1 MARLARAFLRPY
13 NEPIQ
18 IQHKRLKLMVK
29 NMITGSKGGSSK
41 THTPKELEDNLIS
54 INKIKILLAVSDG
67 ECDPNFSLKNLYLD
81 DVVVQN
87 EDGTFN
93 YENVKAEF
101 RPGTQDQDYIQGFTD
116 TASEVTVAR
125 DLTTKTP
132 FSISVTNKNL
142 SAIRIKILMPRGVTS
157 EDDGDLV
164 GVRVE
169 YAVDMAVDGG
179 SFKQVLSDVIDG
191 KTTSGYD
198 RSRRID
204 LPTFNQQVI
213 LRVRR
218 VTPDSTT
225 AKVTDL
231 IRLQSYA
238 EVVDA
243 KFRYPLTGLVYVEF
257 DSELFP
263 NQIPRIATKKRW
275 KLINVPSNYDPVAR
289 TYSGSWNGTFKKA
302 WSNNPAW
309 VLYDIITSQRYGL
322 DQRELGVPIDK
333 WSLYDVG
340 RYCDQMVPDGKG
352 GQEPRYLC
360 DVVIQSQVEAFQLVT
375 DICSIFRGMTFWN
388 GESLSIVVDKPRDP
402 SYIFTNDNV
411 VNGEFSY
418 TFASEKSMYTS
429 CNVTFDDEQNMYQQ
443 DVEPVFDTEAALRF
457 GHNPTSIT
465 AIGCTRRSEA
475 NRRGRWILK
484 TNLRSTTVN
493 FATGLEGMFP
503 TIGDVV
509 AISDNFWS
517 SNLTLNLS
525 GRVMEVSGLQVFV
538 PFKVDARAGD
548 FIMINKPDGSPVKR
562 TISRVSGDGKTLE
575 LNVGFGFDVK
585 PDAVFAIERTDIAL
599 QKYVVTEITKGD
611 GDEEFTYRVTAV
623 QYDPNKYDE
632 IDYGV
637 NIDDRPTS
645 IVDPDRLQAPK
656 NVRLSSY
663 SRVIQGVSIETMHV
677 SWDKVEYASMYEMQW
692 RKGNGNW
699 HNTPQTA
706 NKETEVEGI
715 YAGTYS
721 VRVRA
726 VSAGGSASP
735 WSAIVNATLT
745 GKVGEPGAPINLTAS
760 NDEVF
765 GIRVKWGMPEGTEDT
780 AYIELQQSETGK
792 AESAT
797 LLSLVPYPQREYWHS
812 ILPAGYTNYYRVRSV
827 DKIGNVSAWTNFVK
841 GQSSIDLDDIVGDI
855 LDDIL
860 KSEGLKDLIEGAID
874 QSEKIKDAVESAKD
888 SANKIKNQAQAIIE
902 NALATD
908 TNLRWTRVENGKR
921 KAEIGESFEMI
932 ATETEA
938 RIEAIKKLRTEFDT
952 GITAE
957 ITKVTKL
964 ISDETKARATQVSEL
979 KTEFTTEIGK
989 TNAKVQKAQDAVTTE
1004 SEARAQAVQN
1014 LDAKLTKQINDAKV
1028 ALNANISRVEQAVTD
1043 EAGARAEAVESLKAQ
1058 YKKDIGEAIKGAK
1071 TEFNASIDKVN
1082 QAITS
1087 EEEARAQ
1094 AVTSLDAKLTK
1105 QIGDAKT
1112 ALGASIDRVDRA
1124 VTTEQQARAEAIS
1137 GLDAKMTKLV
1147 GDTKTEINANVSRV
1161 DKAVASEAEA
1171 RAKADTALSTRIGD
1185 TQAALTQKMDS
1196 WVNAEQSGVM
1206 YGVNLGLKYKGKE
1219 YKAGMNLMLVGE
1231 GDNAKSQVLF
1241 SADRF
1246 AIIPSLS
1253 RGDLKTLPFVVENNQ
1268 VFMQS
1273 TLIKDGTITNAKI
1286 GNEIRSNNF
1295 VDGSQGWRIGKDGSS
1310 QFNNVIVRGAVYAND
1325 GYFNGTVYANR
1336 IEGDVMIAES
1346 ETIPFKTYD
1355 SVPGGDYE
1363 IFRINGENFDR
1374 QIDTNLIVWCS
1385 CAQRNYFRLIVQTPG
1400 RGDVEYYYLDTG
1412 NDGGGRAFALRGFFI
1427 PAAGRG
1433 QQNRIIVRVQ
1443 ESRKSTIKT
1452 YTPWVE
1458 REMGQKYNDVH
1469 NSTINNRNFIREK
1482 TYIAA
1487 YRAGRRIIA

>member
-1 MARLARAFLRPY
+1 
-13 NEPIQ
+13 
-18 IQHKRLKLMVK
+18 MVK
-29 NMITGSKGGSSK
+29 NVITGSKGGSSK
-41 THTPKELEDNLIS
+41 PKKPKEMEDNLIS
-54 INKIKILLAVSDG
+54 INKIKVLLAVSDG

-93 YENVKAEF
+93 YEGVTAEF
-101 RPGTQDQDYIQGFTD
+101 RPGTQDQPYIQGFTD
-116 TASEVTVAR
+116 TSSEITVAR

-132 FSISVTNKNL
+132 YSISVTNKNL
-142 SAIRIKILMPRGVTS
+142 SAIRIRVLMPRGVTS

-179 SFKQVLSDVIDG
+179 SFNQVMSDVIEG

-204 LPTFNQQVI
+204 LPSFNSQVI

-218 VTPDSTT
+218 VTPDSTS
-225 AKVTDL
+225 AKVADA
-231 IRLQSYA
+231 IKLQSYA
-238 EVVDA
+238 EVIDA

-263 NQIPRIATKKRW
+263 NQIPNISTKKRW
-275 KLINVPSNYDPVAR
+275 KLINIPSNYDPIAR
-289 TYSGSWNGTFKKA
+289 TYSGNWNGTFKKA

-309 VLYDIITSQRYGL
+309 VLYDLITNQRYGL
-322 DQRELGVPIDK
+322 DQRELGIPLDK
-333 WSLYDVG
+333 WALYDAG

-352 GQEPRYLC
+352 GTEPRYLC
-360 DVVIQSQVEAFQLVT
+360 DVVIQSQVEAYQLVT

-388 GESLSIVVDKPRDP
+388 GESLSIVVDKPREP

-429 CNVTFDDEQNMYQQ
+429 CNVTFDDEQNLYQQ

-493 FATGLEGMFP
+493 FATGLEGMIP

-517 SNLTLNLS
+517 SNLALNLS
-525 GRVMEVSGLQVFV
+525 GRVMEVSGLQVFL

-548 FIMINKPDGSPVKR
+548 FIMINKPDGKPVKR
-562 TISRVSGDGKTLE
+562 TISRVSADGKTIE

-599 QKYVVTEITKGD
+599 QQYVVTQITKGD
-611 GDEEFTYRVTAV
+611 GDEEFTYSITAV
-623 QYDPNKYDE
+623 QYDPNKYDA

-637 NIDDRPTS
+637 NVDDRPTS
-645 IVDPDRLQAPK
+645 IVDPDRLAAPK
-656 NVRLSSY
+656 NVKVTSY
-663 SRVIQGVSIETMHV
+663 SRVLQGVSVETMHV
-677 SWDKVEYASMYEMQW
+677 SWDKVPYASAYEMQW

-706 NKETEVEGI
+706 NKEIEVEGI
-715 YAGTYS
+715 YAGNYA
-721 VRVRA
+721 VRVRS
-726 VSAGGSASP
+726 VSASGSSSGWSNIVTAS
-735 WSAIVNATLT
+735 LT

-760 NDEVF
+760 TDEVF
-765 GIRVKWGMPEGTEDT
+765 GIRVKWGMPAGTEDT
-780 AYIELQQSETGK
+780 AYIELQQSETGSE
-792 AESAT
+792 ESAT
-797 LLSLVPYPQREYWHS
+797 LLTLVPYPQSEYWHS
-812 ILPAGYTNYYRVRSV
+812 ILPAGYVNHYRIRSV
-827 DKIGNVSAWTNFVK
+827 DRIGNVSAWTNFVR
-841 GQSSIDLDDIVGDI
+841 GQSSIDLDEITGDI

-860 KSEGLKDLIEGAID
+860 ESEGLKDLIEGSIE
-874 QSEKIKDAVESAKD
+874 QSDKIQDAVNTAKDA
-888 SANKIKNQAQAIIE
+888 ANKIKNQAQAVIE

-908 TNLRWTRVENGKR
+908 VNLRWNRVQNGKR
-921 KAEIGESFEMI
+921 KAEIGQTVEMV
-932 ATETEA
+932 ADEKQA
-938 RIEAIKKLRTEFDT
+938 RIDAIAKLRTEFDK

-957 ITKVTKL
+957 ITKVIQL
-964 ISDETKARATQVSEL
+964 ISDESQTRATQVQEL
-979 KTEFTTEIGK
+979 RTEFTTEIGK
-989 TNAKVQKAQDAVTTE
+989 TNASVQRAEEAITNE
-1004 SEARAQAVQN
+1004 SEARAQAITN
-1014 LDAKLTKQINDAKV
+1014 LDAKLTKVINDAKV
-1028 ALNANISRVEQAVTD
+1028 ELNANIQRVDQAVTD
-1043 EAGARAEAVESLKAQ
+1043 EAGARAQAIESLKAEF
-1058 YKKDIGEAIKGAK
+1058 KKTIDGAK
-1071 TEFNASIDKVN
+1071 KELTASIDRVD
-1082 QAITS
+1082 QAVTDES
-1087 EEEARAQ
+1087 EARAQ
-1094 AVTSLDAKLTK
+1094 AVQSLDAKL
-1105 QIGDAKT
+1105 
-1112 ALGASIDRVDRA
+1112 
-1124 VTTEQQARAEAIS
+1124 
-1137 GLDAKMTKLV
+1137 TKLV
-1147 GDTKTEINANVSRV
+1147 GDTKTEVNASINRV
-1161 DKAVASEAEA
+1161 DQAVANEAEA
-1171 RAKADTALSTRIGD
+1171 RANADTALSTQIGE
-1185 TQAALTQKMDS
+1185 TKAALTQKLDS
-1196 WVNAEQSGVM
+1196 WVTAENAGVM

-1231 GDNAKSQVLF
+1231 GDNAKSQFLF

-1246 AIIPSLS
+1246 AIIPSLE

-1273 TLIKDGTITNAKI
+1273 ALIKDGTITNAKI
-1286 GNEIRSNNF
+1286 GDFIKSNNW
-1295 VDGSQGWRIGKDGSS
+1295 DGNNGWYIGKDGWSS
-1310 QFNNVIVRGAVYAND
+1310 FLNVTVRGTIYGND
-1325 GYFNGTVYANR
+1325 GYFNGTVYASR

-1346 ETIPFKTYD
+1346 DTIPFRSYD
-1355 SVPGGDYE
+1355 SVPKGDYE
-1363 IFRINGENFDR
+1363 IFRINGEDFDR

-1385 CAQRNYFRLIVQTPG
+1385 CSQRNYFRLIVQTPG
-1400 RGDVEYYYLDTG
+1400 KGDVEYYYLDTG
-1412 NDGGGRAFALRGFFI
+1412 NEGGGRAFALRGFYI

-1443 ESRKSTIKT
+1443 DSRSSTIKT

-1458 REMGQKYNDVH
+1458 REMGQKYNDVT
-1469 NSTINNRNFIREK
+1469 NSSINNRNFIREK
-1482 TYIAA
+1482 SYIAA